1 LASAEKAEQLLML
14 ESCPSADFLPLAV
27 ELRKLCYETWMTAPE
42 KTFRI
47 VSAAELLK
55 NKSVS
60 KEIKAIAD
68 WICGIGALTGGEMK
82 RAVRFLESAGQK
94 FRKLTKPIDAA
105 ETEVSKMY
113 ALAVLGLYEKA
124 VECGL
129 LAREIFLEHGELF
142 SAGKIEHNLGNIYQ
156 RQDRYREAEEILLLA
171 KTRFSPE
178 TDRNKFIQIENCIA
192 MALSYQHKFRASEE
206 IYEQTLRLSKDAGL
220 EVTQAEI
227 ESNLGYLSLF
237 QGLYDRALSNFE
249 SSRRRYTAMKMRHQ
263 TAIAEQEMAD
273 AYLELN
279 LIPEA
284 ENLYKKII
292 PVFSDLDMKAEKARA
307 LAYFAKTLMQNGQT
321 AEVHELLSES
331 RALYVAEKNAVGE
344 ALVALT
350 EAQLYFAENE
360 FETAENL
367 AGKAEKTLK
376 KGGAWSRALQAR
388 LVRGNAKRNLGK
400 KSEARR
406 LVKTALRDAE
416 SMPQIR
422 LSCLTSLG
430 LLALDDSDFQTAQK
444 FFFEAIELTE
454 KLRAPLAS
462 EDFRTAF
469 VTDKLMPY
477 REIVKIYL
485 AENAVEKAF
494 QFTERSRSRALLDAL
509 DGDFANFEPQDEFE
523 EKLLAKTEKLRGELN
538 WFYRQLSNP
547 LKSVESN
554 LTAVNEAIQE
564 RESEMSEIIRQI
576 SLRFQTYFPTEFHSF
591 EPEKI
596 QNLLNENTALVEFS
610 AVDGE
615 YFAFVLTDREISVVK
630 CPATEKEIGE
640 LLDQFRSQ
648 IDVMRKTGA
657 KNAESLWRTRQIL
670 HILYVKLFKPMENL
684 VGFRRLIIVPHQDLN
699 YVPFHALFD
708 GFGYVIENREIIYA
722 PSASIW
728 AHCQNSENL
737 SSEKILLFGTADEKI
752 PQVRGEIESLKEIF
766 PEAESFLNE
775 KAMRRTLFEK
785 AEKANILHLACH
797 GKFRTDNPLF
807 SSLQLGDGFLTVR
820 DTYNLKLKNCRL
832 AVLSACETGISK
844 VAKGEELLGLIRG
857 FLSAGVPSLVLSF
870 WTVEDEST
878 AELMKIFYEHLKKNL
893 AVSTALRL
901 AQCEMLEKYPH
912 PFFWSPFFV
921 VGRG

>member
-1 LASAEKAEQLLML
+1 ML

-47 VSAAELLK
+47 VSSAELLK
-55 NKSVS
+55 KKSVS
-60 KEIKAIAD
+60 KEIEAIAD
-68 WICGIGALTGGEMK
+68 WICGIGALTGGKMK
-82 RAVRFLESAGQK
+82 RAVRFLESAGRK
-94 FRKLTKPIDAA
+94 FRKIAKPVDAA

-129 LAREIFLEHGELF
+129 LAREVFIEHGELF

-156 RQDRYREAEEILLLA
+156 RQDRYREAEEILRLA
-171 KTRFSPE
+171 KTRISPE
-178 TDRNKFIQIENCIA
+178 TDRNKFIQIGNCLA

-206 IYEQTLRLSKDAGL
+206 IYEQTLRLAKDAGL

-237 QGLYDRALSNFE
+237 QGLYDRALSYFE

-292 PVFSDLDMKAEKARA
+292 PVFNELDMKAEKARA
-307 LAYFAKTLMQNGQT
+307 LAYFAKALMQTGQT
-321 AEVHELLSES
+321 SEAHELLSES
-331 RALYVAEKNAVGE
+331 RTLYGDEKNAVGE

-360 FETAENL
+360 FETAEKL
-367 AGKAEKTLK
+367 AEKAEKTLK
-376 KGGAWSRALQAR
+376 NGGAQSRALQAR
-388 LVRGNAKRNLGK
+388 LVCGNAKRNLGK

-406 LVKTALRDAE
+406 LVKTALRE
-416 SMPQIR
+416 SEVMLQIR

-430 LLALDDSDFQTAQK
+430 LLALDEGDFQTAQK

-469 VTDKLMPY
+469 VTDKLTPY

-485 AENAVEKAF
+485 AENEVEKAF
-494 QFTERSRSRALLDAL
+494 QFTGRSRSRALLDAL
-509 DGDFANFEPQDEFE
+509 GGDFANFEPQDEFE

-554 LTAVNEAIQE
+554 LTAVNEAIRE
-564 RESEMSEIIRQI
+564 RESEMSEITRQI
-576 SLRFQTYFPTEFHSF
+576 SLRFQPNFPTAFHSF
-591 EPEKI
+591 EAEKI
-596 QNLLNENTALVEFS
+596 QNLLDENTALIEFS

-615 YFAFVLTDREISVVK
+615 YFAFVLTDQEISVVK
-630 CPATEKEIGE
+630 RLATEKEIGE
-640 LLDQFRSQ
+640 LLNQFRSQ
-648 IDVMRKTGA
+648 IDSTRNAGA
-657 KNAESLWRTRQIL
+657 NNADSLWRTRQIL
-670 HILYVKLFKPMENL
+670 SVLYTKLLKPMENL

-699 YVPFHALFD
+699 YAHPRFGRKRSRQHL
-708 GFGYVIENREIIYA
+708 GFGR
-722 PSASIW
+722 
-728 AHCQNSENL
+728 
-737 SSEKILLFGTADEKI
+737 
-752 PQVRGEIESLKEIF
+752 
-766 PEAESFLNE
+766 
-775 KAMRRTLFEK
+775 
-785 AEKANILHLACH
+785 
-797 GKFRTDNPLF
+797 
-807 SSLQLGDGFLTVR
+807 
-820 DTYNLKLKNCRL
+820 
-832 AVLSACETGISK
+832 
-844 VAKGEELLGLIRG
+844 
-857 FLSAGVPSLVLSF
+857 SLV
-870 WTVEDEST
+870 VC
-878 AELMKIFYEHLKKNL
+878 
-893 AVSTALRL
+893 RR
-901 AQCEMLEKYPH
+901 P
-912 PFFWSPFFV
+912 
-921 VGRG
+921 